1 MYMPTSFDD
10 RSSLQIK
17 KEDVTRLDPGEANL
31 LAERHAGDEANLE
44 RQPVR
49 RQTSLISGHSAAQ
62 SFFGK
67 PLKGEGEDDD
77 DNDDTGVSDM
87 GPEPL
92 STSEEEE
99 SDLENDNMTALLHAK
114 FERKKR
120 QLEAQMADLSA
131 RQYRATTP
139 LESIARLAR
148 ISAQDLQ
155 RVIEQREHEMDV
167 DDSPVTNQN
176 VPQTTHSSE
185 SGEGTDLLTPR
196 GDSHH
201 RINIRG
207 SDDSLESIRR
217 TRRPSPEPVS
227 LPYLIKDGRPPFH
240 DSDAFRDGQKRL
252 EEITD
257 EVLDAVEEELIA
269 QKDGEEDVEAI
280 FADEYR
286 RWREECEDLDRYREE
301 QEKIERQQSLE
312 PGPELDATMPPPSN
326 PFEGRRLHKF
336 NSEYEFELVLKQ
348 SEETARI
355 EQERQDREAKK
366 NQADME
372 KEARVPDHLTEDEI
386 FRAVF
391 VDYNRYRDP
400 DALTMVFSYEP
411 RADDFTENE
420 QHIFIA
426 AFKETPKKWGEIA
439 SLLPG
444 RTYEDCIRHYY
455 ANKWDG
461 RFRDNRTK
469 KLKAGGRRGRGGG
482 RGHRGRMGGLM
493 ADLARVEDFLS
504 PENMSEKGRPRR
516 AAAPTTF
523 AEKEAEAKATL
534 QGPSPNKKPGPAP
547 KGDANG
553 DTGSDKPG
561 KRQKRNVGEKPGR
574 KPKGG
579 QNLQN
584 LVAAP
589 QGAFGK
595 DFLHPMSGPADIG
608 RAQKLEEASLLAHLH
623 AGQVVYSHDGFVHP
637 MPGVED
643 SDRSKGGNQGPPQKP
658 SASSYWSV
666 PEQTDFVKYIG
677 HFGRDFAAIAAHM
690 GTKTQTMIKNHFQRQ
705 IDSGSRPELEEAANS
720 ADDRRARGED
730 MGAPPAP
737 TPIVKRKY
745 ENPQTAPSRPLAPHS
760 EAMDVDDHNQGA
772 RAQTAKHAS
781 PPQYQSRPPFT
792 ASAQNPQIPTTRV
805 VPSPMAA
812 AAIPATAQLQV
823 NRPLQQHLGTRPSYL
838 SDARPDSRQGLQPAT
853 GFRNTQQSPLHGQPP
868 QPDRAHIGAPRD
880 HRDTYLRNLVEEQ
893 ERAVKL
899 QQQLSQDR
907 NEPPQ
912 RQNSQNRNPA
922 QGSPLNPP
930 LQHIADRKSLGEER
944 SSSPPR
950 NVFPGFPRPSLG
962 SSTFGP
968 LGGPTPF
975 TTFAGR
981 SPFNLSPTKR
991 DDHRPGSVP
1000 TSQPP
1005 QASTPVSQAEPPKRS
1020 NVLSLLNTDE
1030 DDPKPPKRESFPSA
1044 SQRVASPTTQSYSH
1058 STSAPSIPGM
1068 RREPSFGQ
1076 ASIPQSRF
1084 QGPFGSQS
1092 SGSASGMSS
1101 MKHESNNVPGLEPP
1115 KLDWAT
1121 AARALEPT
1129 SQPPSAN
1136 PTLERD
1142 VRGHYQHNH
1151 RTSIITTLGQLRAV
1165 PSPPPL
1171 GSGIPHSRTP
1181 SLTAQTTQPGR
1192 EQPRSSLAG
1201 PHQPGQPLQQNTYA
1215 SQPPTPFSQQQSSQ
1229 SQNQAQHSHNNSLTG
1244 PFPTLHHRGLSRDD
1258 ALRHEHARAD
1268 ALREREREE
1277 QDMRWRRDA
1286 MDAERRREEEFHRQR
1301 QQEQERQQSLHRG
1314 PPQALQPP
1322 AFGGPQFGQNRGLD
1336 LRGQARMDAEAAV
1349 REREEQERQ
1358 RQHDERRRQEAM
1370 LQRDR
1375 EDEYRRRQEDLYRR
1389 TPVGGNFG
1397 FPPPPRR

>member
-1 MYMPTSFDD
+1 MS
-10 RSSLQIK
+10 
-17 KEDVTRLDPGEANL
+17 RLDSGEANVPG
-31 LAERHAGDEANLE
+31 ERHAGDEVNID
-44 RQPVR
+44 RQAPR
-49 RQTSLISGHSAAQ
+49 RQTSLNLGHSAAQ

-67 PLKGEGEDDD
+67 PTEGEEDDDD

-92 STSEEEE
+92 TSSEDDE
-99 SDLENDNMTALLHAK
+99 SDMDNDKITLFTAK

-131 RQYRATTP
+131 KQYRATTP

-155 RVIEQREHEMDV
+155 RVIEQRAQEMDV

-176 VPQTTHSSE
+176 LPQTTLSSD
-185 SGEGTDLLTPR
+185 SGEGTDLFTPR
-196 GDSHH
+196 GESHH

-217 TRRPSPEPVS
+217 IRRPSPEPVS
-227 LPYLIKDGRPPFH
+227 LPYLIKDGRHSFQ
-240 DSDAFRDGQKRL
+240 DSDAFRDGQKRI

-269 QKDGEEDVEAI
+269 QKDGEEDMDAI

-301 QEKIERQQSLE
+301 QEKLERQQSIE
-312 PGPELDATMPPPSN
+312 PGPEVDATMPPPSN

-372 KEARVPDHLTEDEI
+372 KEARVPDQMTEDEI
-386 FRAVF
+386 IRAAF
-391 VDYNRYRDP
+391 IDYNRYRDP
-400 DALTMVFSYEP
+400 DALTTVFSYEP
-411 RADDFTENE
+411 PADDFTENE
-420 QHIFIA
+420 QQIFIA

-504 PENMSEKGRPRR
+504 PEMSEKGRPRR

-534 QGPSPNKKPGPAP
+534 QGPTPAKKPGPAP

-561 KRQKRNVGEKPGR
+561 KRQKRNAGDKPGR

-589 QGAFGK
+589 QGTYGK
-595 DFLHPMSGPADIG
+595 DFVQSMSGPADIG
-608 RAQKLEEASLLAHLH
+608 RPQKFEEASLLANLH
-623 AGQVVYSHDGFVHP
+623 GQVVYSHDGYVHP
-637 MPGVED
+637 MPGAED
-643 SDRSKGGNQGPPQKP
+643 PDRSKGANQGPPQKP

-666 PEQTDFVKYIG
+666 PEQTDFVKYIC

-705 IDSGSRPELEEAANS
+705 IDSGSRNDLEAAANS
-720 ADDRRARGED
+720 ADERRARGED
-730 MGAPPAP
+730 LGPAPTP

-745 ENPQTAPSRPLAPHS
+745 ENPQTGPSRPLAPHS
-760 EAMDVDDHNQGA
+760 EAMEVDDHGQAA

-781 PPQYQSRPPFT
+781 PPQYQARPQFT
-792 ASAQNPQIPTTRV
+792 SAAQISQIPATRV
-805 VPSPMAA
+805 VPSPMATTA
-812 AAIPATAQLQV
+812 AAAPAQFQAS
-823 NRPLQQHLGTRPSYL
+823 RPLQQHLGARPSFLSDTRPE
-838 SDARPDSRQGLQPAT
+838 SRQGLQPAPAVR
-853 GFRNTQQSPLHGQPP
+853 GPQQSPVHGQPP
-868 QPDRAHIGAPRD
+868 QLDRAHPGAPRD
-880 HRDTYLRNLVEEQ
+880 HQDQYLRDLVEEQ
-893 ERAVKL
+893 TRAL
-899 QQQLSQDR
+899 EIQRTQFGQSR
-907 NEPPQ
+907 HEPLQ
-912 RQNSQNRNPA
+912 RQNSQNRNAA

-930 LQHIADRKSLGEER
+930 LQHGPDRMSLGEER
-944 SSSPPR
+944 SSSPLR
-950 NVFPGFPRPSLG
+950 KFFPGFSRNPLG
-962 SSTFGP
+962 IPTFSS

-975 TTFAGR
+975 QTSAGR
-981 SPFNLSPTKR
+981 SPFDLSPTKR
-991 DDHRPGSVP
+991 EEHRPSSVP
-1000 TSQPP
+1000 TSQPL
-1005 QASTPVSQAEPPKRS
+1005 QTSTPVSHAEPPKRS

-1030 DDPKPPKRESFPSA
+1030 DEPKPPKRDSLPSA
-1044 SQRVASPTTQSYSH
+1044 SQRVASPTAQAFPH
-1058 STSAPSIPGM
+1058 STSAPSIPGI

-1076 ASIPQSRF
+1076 PSIPQSRF
-1084 QGPFGSQS
+1084 NGPFGSQG
-1092 SGSASGMSS
+1092 SGSPSGLSS
-1101 MKHESNNVPGLEPP
+1101 LKHESSNAPVSLPP
-1115 KLDWAT
+1115 KQDWASV
-1121 AARALEPT
+1121 AQGLPPR
-1129 SQPPSAN
+1129 SQPPPAN
-1136 PTLERD
+1136 PALERD
-1142 VRGHYQHNH
+1142 VRGYYQHNH
-1151 RTSIITTLGQLRAV
+1151 RTSLLGSLGQPRAV

-1171 GSGIPHSRTP
+1171 SSGIPHSRTP
-1181 SLTAQTTQPGR
+1181 SLTAQTTQSGR
-1192 EQPRSSLAG
+1192 EQPRPSLAG
-1201 PHQPGQPLQQNTYA
+1201 PHQPGQSMQQHPYA
-1215 SQPPTPFSQQQSSQ
+1215 SQPPTPFSQHQSSQ
-1229 SQNQAQHSHNNSLTG
+1229 SQNQAQHSHNTSLSG

-1258 ALRHEHARAD
+1258 AIRQEQARAD

-1286 MDAERRREEEFHRQR
+1286 IEAERRREEDFHRQR

-1322 AFGGPQFGQNRGLD
+1322 AFGGPQYGQNRGLD
-1336 LRGQARMDAEAAV
+1336 LRGQASAEAAV
-1349 REREEQERQ
+1349 RVREEQERE

-1370 LQRDR
+1370 LQRER
-1375 EDEYRRRQEDLYRR
+1375 EEDYRRRQEDLYRR

-1397 FPPPPRR
+1397 FPPPQRR